1 MKNDLGLA
9 LIYDFNFHQVDCN
22 SLWWILLSFLN
33 RLYLYATKFQWNSKS
48 PILLRLAPL
57 NIFRAKYFWSAIITK
72 HWMIPNKTLASEM
85 QIDSEKHLSVI
96 HLVIQMPIQI
106 GKAAISTNLFH
117 QQELRLHKCLQKHL
131 LELVTQGPKGGSKV
145 VIKCECIFQKS
156 N

>member
-1 MKNDLGLA
+1 MIVILFDGFYCPFLTGCICMPQNFSETQNHLFCWDL
-9 LIYDFNFHQVDCN
+9 HHWT
-22 SLWWILLSFLN
+22 SLGRWFI
-33 RLYLYATKFQWNSKS
+33 
-48 PILLRLAPL
+48 
-57 NIFRAKYFWSAIITK
+57 RAKYFWSAIITK

-96 HLVIQMPIQI
+96 HLVIQMPFQI